1 MTVITTQRQKSL
13 KLIQQLRLMD
23 DDFLRLYFNNFPEGV
38 KFILDIILERNDLNI
53 IQSQTQSEYKSIA
66 GRSISL
72 DIYAEDNEGKKYNI
86 EIQRSDSGATPKR
99 ARFHSSMIDTKL
111 LKKNEKF
118 DNLAETYVIFIT
130 ENDVIGKGLPL
141 YHFDRY
147 CKETGDYMN
156 DEAHIIYVNGAYQNV
171 DDSIGRLMHDF
182 QCIDADDMY
191 NNELAE
197 RFRYFKEKQ
206 GGKDNM
212 CRLVEEYAEAY
223 AEEQINLQRKKDI
236 ERMLNQGILT
246 HEQIAVSLDV
256 SIDFVKN
263 IADNREIA
271 N

>member
-1 MTVITTQRQKSL
+1 
-13 KLIQQLRLMD
+13 
-23 DDFLRLYFNNFPEGV
+23 
-38 KFILDIILERNDLNI
+38 
-53 IQSQTQSEYKSIA
+53 
-66 GRSISL
+66 
-72 DIYAEDNEGKKYNI
+72 
-86 EIQRSDSGATPKR
+86 
-99 ARFHSSMIDTKL
+99 
-111 LKKNEKF
+111 
-118 DNLAETYVIFIT
+118 
-130 ENDVIGKGLPL
+130 
-141 YHFDRY
+141 
-147 CKETGDYMN
+147 
-156 DEAHIIYVNGAYQNV
+156 
-171 DDSIGRLMHDF
+171 MHDF

-212 CRLVEEYAEAY
+212 CRLVEEYAKEYAKEYAEEY